1 MRSAGLKKSGEFSVE
16 NLVFKE
22 LRNLGYLDKIND
34 YIKSSQDQR
43 LSLKNNK

>member
-22 LRNLGYLDKIND
+22 LRNLGYFDKIND
-34 YIKSSQDQR
+34 YVKQKQDER
-43 LSLKNNK
+43 LSLKNSK